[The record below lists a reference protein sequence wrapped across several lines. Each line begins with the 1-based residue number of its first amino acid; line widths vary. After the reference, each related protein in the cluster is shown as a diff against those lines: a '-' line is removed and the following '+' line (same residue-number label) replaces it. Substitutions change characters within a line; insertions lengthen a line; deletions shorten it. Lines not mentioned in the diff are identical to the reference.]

1 MAVGALKDAG
11 CNSIDVV
18 RMNFSNYGWVAGSIW
33 LVYTIT
39 HFPEGGGGGY

>member
-33 LVYTIT
+33 LVYDNT
-39 HFPEGGGGGY
+39 FSRGGGGY